1 MQSQPL
7 PNAPTVTQVAPSST
21 WKKTALIIF
30 VVVAAVAAII
40 IGSLYG
46 TGVIGD
52 KGSSITPDEITTNS
66 GLFLVSLVT
75 TGDFGV
81 IIPIL
86 ISQKQSDNTGI
97 AGTWASV
104 GSKMGITPVFD
115 EITNTYKLNI
125 SNSALKYVQTISFV
139 ADSSFNVVPSATA
152 TNTKMYTYLVTGS
165 AENGD
170 ICLYTIGKG
179 VCSDISKYEVIE
191 EIPLGYDDLKKMA
204 FESINNQGFCTPGK
218 TPSGCIPGIPLVIF

>member
-1 MQSQPL
+1 MQSP
-7 PNAPTVTQVAPSST
+7 PIAPTQVAPPSN

-30 VVVAAVAAII
+30 LVVAAVAAII

-52 KGSSITPDEITTNS
+52 KGSSVTPDEITKNS

-152 TNTKMYTYLVTGS
+152 TNTKMYTYLVTGYDGA
-165 AENGD
+165 AENGN

-191 EIPLGYDDLKKMA
+191 ETPLGYDDLKKMA

-218 TPSGCIPGIPLVIF
+218 TPSGCIPGIPSVLF

>member
-1 MQSQPL
+1 MQSP
-7 PNAPTVTQVAPSST
+7 PIAPTQVAPPST

-30 VVVAAVAAII
+30 LVVAAVAAII

-52 KGSSITPDEITTNS
+52 KGSSVTPDEITKNS

-125 SNSALKYVQTISFV
+125 
-139 ADSSFNVVPSATA
+139 
-152 TNTKMYTYLVTGS
+152 
-165 AENGD
+165 
-170 ICLYTIGKG
+170 
-179 VCSDISKYEVIE
+179 
-191 EIPLGYDDLKKMA
+191 
-204 FESINNQGFCTPGK
+204 
-218 TPSGCIPGIPLVIF
+218 